1 MERQLKSGEE
11 ALRVFKENYMGEL
24 PEQLETNLRAI
35 EQLQLQRNSVQD
47 TLRDNEN
54 RQLVLEGQLA
64 DTPRY
69 TAGGQDDRQ
78 ELYSRLAVKRQAL
91 TELQSRYSE
100 LYPDVVQAR
109 EEVRELEARIAA
121 LGGEGA
127 TPAEGVQVES
137 PGYARLRSQVDE
149 NALRIQSLRGESN
162 KLSERM
168 TDLQK
173 RVENAPKREQELMS
187 LSRDYET
194 IKQAY
199 DSLLQRK
206 LSAGIA
212 ENMETHQKSEQFQ
225 ILDPANLP
233 EKPVKPERL
242 KIVAIGIL
250 VGLALGGGLG
260 LAADYLD
267 RSYRTLEEV
276 RASLPL
282 PVLGVIPRLITDQE
296 IARSKK
302 QRWAL
307 AAACLLLM
315 VASVAV
321 ILFYM
326 MGVDFWSRAR

>member
-1 MERQLKSGEE
+1 
-11 ALRVFKENYMGEL
+11 
-24 PEQLETNLRAI
+24 
-35 EQLQLQRNSVQD
+35 
-47 TLRDNEN
+47 
-54 RQLVLEGQLA
+54 
-64 DTPRY
+64 
-69 TAGGQDDRQ
+69 
-78 ELYSRLAVKRQAL
+78 
-91 TELQSRYSE
+91 
-100 LYPDVVQAR
+100 
-109 EEVRELEARIAA
+109 
-121 LGGEGA
+121 
-127 TPAEGVQVES
+127 
-137 PGYARLRSQVDE
+137 
-149 NALRIQSLRGESN
+149 
-162 KLSERM
+162 M

-315 VASVAV
+315 VASVSV